1 MSNSI
6 YCGNNRLNRYLV
18 NNSKTLGTKYKC
30 LKIGIQKG
38 KSLPVDTNYIGPY
51 EPIDDTKI
59 YCGNSNRLKN
69 QYDRFGNLAECLQK
83 GIGIGKK
90 IKANEN
96 RDDSGDEN
104 GDEDFIFIFNYKNI
118 LLFLIIEILLFL
130 ILFITKPKFLLK
142 KYSKTKTKDQKNI
155 DIFKFILIYV
165 LFSSIIFFLI
175 FITLK
180 TLI

>member
-1 MSNSI
+1 MSTNI
-6 YCGNNRLNRYLV
+6 YCGNNRLNRFLID
-18 NNSKTLGTKYKC
+18 NSKTLGTRYKC

-38 KSLPVDTNYIGPY
+38 KSLPIDNDYTGPY
-51 EPIDDTKI
+51 DPIDDTKI

-69 QYDRFGNLAECLQK
+69 EYDRFGNLAECLQK

-96 RDDSGDEN
+96 NNDSGDSIDDDN
-104 GDEDFIFIFNYKNI
+104 FVFVFNYKNI
-118 LLFLIIEILLFL
+118 LLFLILEIVLFL
-130 ILFITKPKFLLK
+130 FLFISKPKFLLK
-142 KYSKTKTKDQKNI
+142 KYSNVKTKNKKKI

-165 LFSSIIFFLI
+165 LISCIIFFLI